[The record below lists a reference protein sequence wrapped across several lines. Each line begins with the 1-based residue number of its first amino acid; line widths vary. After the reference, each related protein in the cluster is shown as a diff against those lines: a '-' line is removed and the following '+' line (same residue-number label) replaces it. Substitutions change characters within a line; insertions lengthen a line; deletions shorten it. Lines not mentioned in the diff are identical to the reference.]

1 MKVEGAIMSAG
12 KDQNEFMGYEEAL
25 MSQLFTLDALINVLE
40 RKGMIT
46 KKEVIEE
53 IKKLHQQV
61 EVSES

>member
-1 MKVEGAIMSAG
+1 MSAG

-40 RKGMIT
+40 RKGIIT
-46 KKEVIEE
+46 KEEVIEE
-53 IKKLHQQV
+53 IRKLHQQA

>member
-12 KDQNEFMGYEEAL
+12 KDQNEFMGY
-25 MSQLFTLDALINVLE
+25 ALINVLE

-46 KKEVIEE
+46 KEEVIEE

>member
-1 MKVEGAIMSAG
+1 MLDG

-40 RKGMIT
+40 RKGLI
-46 KKEVIEE
+46 KKEEVVEE

-61 EVSES
+61 EVSQT